1 MSSAVEKTCDF
12 FVGIVVFLSISLV
25 NTPPNVSIP
34 NDSGVTSRSNTSFTS
49 PTSFIYAFYNLMKI
63 IFKKFKNKIN
73 NVESFNAFFYLGIF
87 INLFPVL
94 PSGNFF
100 NNWLLLMIHLPL
112 AFYIASNK
120 ENLGYFKKL

>member
-1 MSSAVEKTCDF
+1 
-12 FVGIVVFLSISLV
+12 
-25 NTPPNVSIP
+25 
-34 NDSGVTSRSNTSFTS
+34 
-49 PTSFIYAFYNLMKI
+49 MKI
-63 IFKKFKNKIN
+63 IFKKLKNKIN
-73 NVESFNAFFYLGIF
+73 NVEIFNAFFYLGIF

>member
-1 MSSAVEKTCDF
+1 
-12 FVGIVVFLSISLV
+12 
-25 NTPPNVSIP
+25 
-34 NDSGVTSRSNTSFTS
+34 
-49 PTSFIYAFYNLMKI
+49 MKI

-87 INLFPVL
+87 INLFPIL

-120 ENLGYFKKL
+120 ENLGYFQKSRLTNLKLNVYKNDFFSYSNKK